1 MPKEEVSAT
10 EARVSEL
17 QSSIASVGASM
28 HALSQEITVINQA
41 LNQLLQK
48 TVVPR
53 PSTSKVESK
62 QHLL

>member
-48 TVVPR
+48 TVVPM
-53 PSTSKVESK
+53 PSTSKISK